1 MHLPQDVLD
10 HYALGRE
17 QDRLARG
24 QGRLEALRTTELLS
38 RWLPAPPATVLDVGG
53 AAGRYALPL
62 TAQGYAV
69 HLLDPVPLHVQQART
84 ASEAASRSLASV
96 LLGDARALPFAD
108 ASADA
113 VLLLG
118 PLYHLTE
125 RADRLRALRE
135 ARRVLRPGGAVVAA
149 AISRFASTADGIC
162 AGFLRDPRFAEMVE
176 QDVRT
181 GVHDNRAREP
191 GWFATAWFSLPGELV
206 EEVVEAGLV
215 PDGPVAVEGL
225 GGTATDLDAM
235 LDDPGTRERVLA
247 AVRRVE
253 REPSLL
259 GASPHLLVA
268 GRVPGGRPPA
278 APAPRW
284 PG

>member
-17 QDRLARG
+17 QDRLSRG
-24 QGRLEALRTTELLS
+24 HGRLEALRTTELLH
-38 RWLPAPPATVLDVGG
+38 RWLPPPPATVLDVGG

-62 TAQGYAV
+62 AERGYDV
-69 HLLDPVPLHVQQART
+69 HLLDPVPLHLEQARV
-84 ASEAASRSLASV
+84 ASAAAARPLATV
-96 LLGDARALPFAD
+96 LEGDARALPFEE

-118 PLYHLTE
+118 PLYHLVE
-125 RADRLRALRE
+125 RSDRLTALRE
-135 ARRVLRPGGAVVAA
+135 ARRVLRPGGVVVAA

-176 QDVRT
+176 RDVRT
-181 GVHDNRAREP
+181 GVHDNRWQEP
-191 GWFATAWFSLPGELV
+191 GWFATAWFSLPHELA
-206 EEVVEAGLV
+206 EEVAEAGLV

-225 GGTATDLDAM
+225 GGTATGLDAL
-235 LDDPGTRERVLA
+235 LDDPGTCERVLA

-268 GRVPGGRPPA
+268 GRVPPTA
-278 APAPRW
+278 
-284 PG
+284 

>member
-1 MHLPQDVLD
+1 MRIPQDVLE

-17 QDRLARG
+17 QGRLSSG
-24 QGRLEALRTTELLS
+24 HGRLEALRTTELLG

-53 AAGRYALPL
+53 AAGVHALPL
-62 TAQGYAV
+62 AAQGYAV
-69 HLLDPVPLHVQQART
+69 HLVDPVPLHVGQAR
-84 ASEAASRSLASV
+84 AASAGAPRPLAAA
-96 LLGDARALPFAD
+96 LLGDARALPYD
-108 ASADA
+108 DDSADA

-118 PLYHLTE
+118 PLYHLVE
-125 RADRLRALRE
+125 REDRLTALRE
-135 ARRVLRPGGAVVAA
+135 ARRVLRPGGVVVAA
-149 AISRFASTADGIC
+149 AISRWASTADGLC

-181 GVHDNRAREP
+181 GVHENRAQHP
-191 GWFATAWFSLPGELV
+191 GWFATAWFHRPEELLA
-206 EEVVEAGLV
+206 EVAEAGFAA
-215 PDGPVAVEGL
+215 DGPVAVEGL

-259 GASPHLLVA
+259 GASPHLLVRGTA
-268 GRVPGGRPPA
+268 
-278 APAPRW
+278 
-284 PG
+284 